1 MLVPAAVSAA
11 RRSFTAVALIPSP
24 FRFADTDCH
33 MTRVLPLIALLFA
46 LAVVQPAEA
55 QPRPNIVF
63 VLTDDLSWNLVPY
76 MPQVQQL
83 QSEGMTFERYVVT
96 DSLCCPSRASIL
108 TGRYPHSTG
117 VLKNM
122 GADGGFGAFHGYEEQ
137 STFATALQRSGYR
150 TALFGKYLNGYFP
163 FTRVDFER
171 PYVPPGWSE
180 WAVGG
185 QAYREFNYNLAVK
198 PRGGRAR
205 IVRYGN
211 APEDYLTDVISGFGK
226 GFVADAVTD
235 RKPFLLELSTY
246 APHAPYT
253 PAPRDAAGFPA
264 LVAPRTALFD
274 APQDFPAP
282 AWLSTVA
289 LSAPEIAGIDRDF
302 RLRVQSVQAVDRM
315 IGELRA
321 QLSALGVAQN
331 TYFVFSSDNGYHMG
345 ERRLTPG
352 KQTAW
357 DHDVRVPLIVV
368 GPGVAPSSNV
378 HELAAN
384 VDLRPTFQELAGV
397 RVGSQVEGRSLV
409 PLLRGTPPPG
419 WRTMT
424 LVEHRGAYTQVADPD
439 FQGAREGK
447 PPSYVALRF
456 ADALY
461 VQFESARFAPEYYD
475 LTADP
480 DERQNLYPELSMS
493 RKAQLAA
500 QVELMHACEGGASCR
515 AADVSSG
522 DLLNPLSLAWPSPRA
537 FSP

>member
-1 MLVPAAVSAA
+1 
-11 RRSFTAVALIPSP
+11 
-24 FRFADTDCH
+24 
-33 MTRVLPLIALLFA
+33 MTRVLPLIALVLA
-46 LAVVQPAEA
+46 LLASPASA

-83 QSEGMTFERYVVT
+83 QREGMTFDRYVVT

-163 FTRVDFER
+163 FSRVDFER
-171 PYVPPGWSE
+171 PYVPPGWSS

-198 PRGGRAR
+198 PHGRRAR
-205 IVRYGN
+205 IVHYGN
-211 APEDYLTDVISGFGK
+211 APEDYLTDVISGFGQ
-226 GFVADAVTD
+226 GFVADAVGD
-235 RKPFLLELSTY
+235 GKPFLLELSTY

-253 PAPRDAAGFPA
+253 PAPRDANAFPG
-264 LVAPRTALFD
+264 LIAPRTSLFD
-274 APQDFPAP
+274 APQLPPAP
-282 AWLSTVA
+282 AWLSTVP
-289 LSAPEIAGIDRDF
+289 LSPVEIAGIDRDF
-302 RLRVQSVQAVDRM
+302 RARAQSVQAVDRM
-315 IGELRA
+315 IAALRA
-321 QLSALGVAQN
+321 QLAALGVAQN
-331 TYFVFSSDNGYHMG
+331 TYFVFSSDNGLHMG

-368 GPGVAPSSNV
+368 GPGVPGGVNV
-378 HELAAN
+378 SALAAN

-397 RVGSQVEGRSLV
+397 RVGSLVEGRSLA
-409 PLLRGTPPPG
+409 PFLRGAPPAS
-419 WRTMT
+419 WRAMT
-424 LVEHRGAYTQVADPD
+424 LVEHRGAYTEVADPD
-439 FQGAREGK
+439 FQGARQGK

-456 ADALY
+456 PDALY
-461 VQFESARFAPEYYD
+461 VQFESPRFAPEYYD
-475 LTADP
+475 LTTDP
-480 DERQNLYPELSMS
+480 DERQNLFDTLTPD

-500 QVELMHACEGGASCR
+500 QVEQMHACSGGPSCH
-515 AADVSSG
+515 AADASSG
-522 DLLNPLSLAWPSPRA
+522 SLLNPLAVSSLLRG
-537 FSP
+537 